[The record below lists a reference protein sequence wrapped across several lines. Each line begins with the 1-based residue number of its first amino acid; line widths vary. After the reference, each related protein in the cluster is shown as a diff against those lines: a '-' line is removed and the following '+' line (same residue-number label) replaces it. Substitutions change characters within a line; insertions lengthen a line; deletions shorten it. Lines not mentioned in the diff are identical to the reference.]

1 MSAISEAHERIRIM
15 TPYFIAEASLVAALN
30 AASLRGVDVQL
41 ILPARNNLRY
51 MTWAANAQLWQLLDV
66 RIHSQHGPFNHTKLI
81 VIDDRYA
88 LIGSANLDPRSLR
101 LNFEFNLEIYGERF
115 VQDLVQYYEGA
126 LKESE
131 PTTLEALEARPLWER
146 LRDALAALFS
156 PYL

>member
-1 MSAISEAHERIRIM
+1 M

-30 AASLRGVDVQL
+30 AAALRGVDVQL
-41 ILPARNNLRY
+41 VLPARNNLKY
-51 MTWAANAQLWQLLDV
+51 MTWAANAQLWQLLEFGV

-101 LNFEFNLEIYGERF
+101 LNFEFNLEIYGERS
-115 VQDLVQYYEGA
+115 VKDLVQYYECA
-126 LKESE
+126 LRESE

>member
-1 MSAISEAHERIRIM
+1 VS
-15 TPYFIAEASLVAALN
+15 ALN

-41 ILPARNNLRY
+41 ILPARNNLKY
-51 MTWAANAQLWQLLDV
+51 MTWAADSQLWQLLEFGV
-66 RIHSQHGPFNHTKLI
+66 QVHSQHGPFNHAKLV
-81 VIDDRYA
+81 VIDGRYA

-101 LNFEFNLEIYGERF
+101 LNFEFNLEVYGKGSVRE
-115 VQDLVQYYEGA
+115 LLQYYESA

-131 PTTLEALEARPLWER
+131 LITLEALEARPLWKK